1 MIARPESQVLC
12 APRSHPMVAALTSS
26 LQLSALKLATLRKN
40 PHKRA
45 KSRWLPSARRPGLCF
60 QGKWIREW
68 SWTSRI

>member
-12 APRSHPMVAALTSS
+12 APPAPMVAALTSS